1 MRVIAGG
8 SGYTSAP
15 DVKVNDNFGVG
26 GAIQTYIEN
35 GEVVGASVHRQ
46 GEKYFNRPLLEIATG
61 GALLDH
67 TCPKCNSLFNGL
79 SNAVINFGV
88 GYGMNADIS
97 KTRLNNLS
105 DQQL

>member
-1 MRVIAGG
+1 MRVTPGG

-46 GEKYFNRPLLEIATG
+46 GEKYSTDR
-61 GALLDH
+61 
-67 TCPKCNSLFNGL
+67 
-79 SNAVINFGV
+79 
-88 GYGMNADIS
+88 Y
-97 KTRLNNLS
+97 
-105 DQQL
+105 